1 MTTVSV
7 TLSRG
12 VMHALVGIPLLVT
25 LATPLLRLLAGE
37 SGLEFVPLY
46 EFNPVLYSLTPHSRP
61 VHVQG
66 LVGNGKDELGL
77 AEKVLSKCGESRFSL
92 VTFGNYL
99 HDAAGTD
106 EERDK
111 VLLAFLYY
119 VNSLQ
124 GEDSERGRV
133 AAKIHNVMLYHGYVT

>member
-1 MTTVSV
+1 MI
-7 TLSRG
+7 TL
-12 VMHALVGIPLLVT
+12 L
-25 LATPLLRLLAGE
+25 PLLRVAF
-37 SGLEFVPLY
+37 GLEFVPLY
-46 EFNPVLYSLTPHSRP
+46 EFNPILYTLTPNTPAQHA
-61 VHVQG
+61 QG
-66 LVGNGKDELGL
+66 IIGNGRDELNL
-77 AEKVLSKCGESRFSL
+77 ASRVLAKCGESRFSL
-92 VTFGNYL
+92 VGFGNYL
-99 HDAAGTD
+99 HDAAATD